1 MPNLLKALRSEPVL
15 ADGAMGS
22 YLFWRTGRLSEKNH
36 LYEAFNVD
44 QPELIKEVHLAYL
57 RAGSRCLKTNTFGAN
72 KSTLERYGEVGRIE
86 EINRD
91 GVRLARAALERFLEV
106 SGKEKDYFVLGSIGP
121 SIAGFQGGEALREV
135 YGSQLTTILDE
146 GVDALLLETFNSLE
160 EVAAL
165 VELISSDFPEH
176 PPLIVEMALRRSP
189 DQMDWSVDPE
199 EFVTTVA
206 EGGADVV
213 GMNCCSPWD
222 AEAFVEAVS
231 ELSIVR
237 EKQVLLSIM
246 PNAGGF
252 QRIDN
257 RYMTRVN
264 PEYMGGLARTLV
276 QRGVALVGGCCEV
289 HPKHIREMHNF
300 LHGYTAGKVVLEAD
314 PEEALQPIGDGEKSA
329 NGPFSRKLKAGEF
342 VVSVEILPS
351 RGTAPHVLQHKV
363 DFIAEL
369 AGSGLADAVDLT
381 DGSRG
386 IPLMPPGDFIGVV
399 RHALEWDGQTGD
411 KLEFIPHFT
420 SRDVALMGLQARLI
434 GFHARRIHNVL
445 FITGDPPKMGPTYPP
460 SSAVFDVD
468 SVQMIQYAHSC
479 LNAGVDFGGRPLGR
493 KCDPRTHF
501 TVGAGFEPEALDL
514 ERETEKLRRKI
525 DAGADYVMTQP
536 VFREG
541 PLEVLSRI
549 RERTPILAGVMIL
562 TSLDHARRVAQVPGV
577 IMPESVIERLAALPK
592 VEDQAKLGI
601 ELAVEQVRKTK
612 SEGWAGL
619 YLMSPSSVSPV
630 REVLEAGI
638 VER

>member
-363 DFIAEL
+363 DLIAEL
-369 AGSGLADAVDLT
+369 AESGLADAVDLT

-386 IPLMPPGDFIGVV
+386 IPLMPPGDFVGVV

-434 GFHARRIHNVL
+434 GLHARRIHNVL
-445 FITGDPPKMGPTYPP
+445 FITGDPPKMGPTYPS

-479 LNAGVDFGGRPLGR
+479 LNAGVDFGGRSLGR

-525 DAGADYVMTQP
+525 DAGADYVMTQT

-601 ELAVEQVRKTK
+601 ELGVEQVRKTK
-612 SEGWAGL
+612 SERWAGL

-630 REVLEAGI
+630 IEVLEAGI